1 MKDFTYVFSTGNYID
16 SLELAGK
23 VVLAETGK
31 VDTTL
36 VVLLHTSS
44 DDSAVVNERPRYL
57 AKVDGKGNF
66 VFKNLPPKTF
76 YLYALKDEGGT
87 HRYFNDK
94 QLFAFA
100 DRPVTAQLKTEP
112 VTLYAYASKP
122 ATLQTIIQSLNTGN
136 KKKGTAEFLLSPFFG
151 FVSHD

>member
-1 MKDFTYVFSTGNYID
+1 
-16 SLELAGK
+16 
-23 VVLAETGK
+23 

-36 VVLLHTSS
+36 VVLLHINS
-44 DDSAVVNERPRYL
+44 DDSAVVNEKPRYIARL
-57 AKVDGKGNF
+57 DGKGNF

-100 DRPVTAQLKTEP
+100 NSPVSTQSKAEP
-112 VTLYAYASKP
+112 VTLYAYASRP
-122 ATLQTIIQSLNTGN
+122 PSLQTIMQSVNPGN
-136 KKKGTAEFLLSPFFG
+136 KKKGRQNPQTNG
-151 FVSHD
+151 